1 MSMVVSLSVS
11 TEDSNYSFILIGIH
25 SSSNTVHDSGSAV
38 WTWDFP
44 FSNSLFQPFSNL
56 SRCVHLPLDPVS
68 YLLSLVWCVW
78 GMVHFSLWINIEM
91 VCSAKPVT
99 VSQTIAYWFLL
110 KDAVV
115 YSLRNVG
122 TCYRPFHPLMYIVR
136 LWWNKNDYFADYEL
150 LYLTLSN
157 PISKERRLLHTRK
170 YI

>member
-91 VCSAKPVT
+91 VCSAKA
-99 VSQTIAYWFLL
+99 VSISQSIWSRSHWRSQWPSRLETSAVRCGWSNGYRSLCNRDQNGPWSCCFVRTTITL
-110 KDAVV
+110 
-115 YSLRNVG
+115 
-122 TCYRPFHPLMYIVR
+122 C
-136 LWWNKNDYFADYEL
+136 
-150 LYLTLSN
+150 LTRA
-157 PISKERRLLHTRK
+157 K
-170 YI
+170 